1 MKNQFVNPGFLVNYI
16 KPLTPWSGGISIIL
30 LLVGLWFSLYQSPID
45 YQQGN
50 AVRIMYIHVPSAWMS
65 MGIYSFIA
73 LSSFFGLIYGHITA
87 FTLAKAAAPIGAT
100 FTAICLISG
109 SAWGKPMWGTWWV
122 WDARLT
128 SMLVLFFFYLG
139 YILLSNAFERKIDGS
154 KSASVLAIIGVI
166 NLPIIKFSVDWWHT
180 LHQPSSILRFDGPS
194 IDNQML
200 LPLILMITG
209 FSIFSLYI
217 ITINVKTKLIEK
229 KCEALLLKSNLREFI

>member
-128 SMLVLFFFYLG
+128 SVLILFFFYIG
-139 YILLSNAFERKIDGS
+139 YIVFS
-154 KSASVLAIIGVI
+154 KSFNDFSKGEKFSSILAIIGLV
-166 NLPIIKFSVDWWHT
+166 NLPIIKFSVDYWST
-180 LHQPSSILRFDGPS
+180 LHQPASISKFGAPS
-194 IDNQML
+194 IHIDML
-200 LPLILMITG
+200 IPLLIMFLAFIFIFIHLLMIR
-209 FSIFSLYI
+209 FQLELNNRRLNIK
-217 ITINVKTKLIEK
+217 NM
-229 KCEALLLKSNLREFI
+229 KSYGDIK

>member
-1 MKNQFVNPGFLVNYI
+1 MKNQFVNPGFLVKYI
-16 KPLTPWSGGISIIL
+16 KSLTPWSGGISIIL

-87 FTLAKAAAPIGAT
+87 FSLAKAAAPIGAT

-128 SMLVLFFFYLG
+128 SVLILFFFYIG
-139 YILLSNAFERKIDGS
+139 YIVFS
-154 KSASVLAIIGVI
+154 KSFNDFSKGEKFSSILAIIGLV
-166 NLPIIKFSVDWWHT
+166 NLPIIKFSVDYWNT
-180 LHQPSSILRFDGPS
+180 LHQPASISKFGAPS
-194 IDNQML
+194 IHIDML
-200 LPLILMITG
+200 IPLLIMFLAFIFIFIHLLMIR
-209 FSIFSLYI
+209 FQLELNNRRLNIK
-217 ITINVKTKLIEK
+217 NM
-229 KCEALLLKSNLREFI
+229 KSYGDIK

>member
-87 FTLAKAAAPIGAT
+87 FSLAKAAAPIGAT

-128 SMLVLFFFYLG
+128 SVLILFFFYIG
-139 YILLSNAFERKIDGS
+139 YIVFS
-154 KSASVLAIIGVI
+154 KSFNDFSKGEKFSSILAIIGLV
-166 NLPIIKFSVDWWHT
+166 NLPIIKFSVDYWNT
-180 LHQPSSILRFDGPS
+180 LHQPASISKFGAPS
-194 IDNQML
+194 IHIDML
-200 LPLILMITG
+200 IPLLIMFLAFIFIFIHLLMIR
-209 FSIFSLYI
+209 FQLELNNRRLNIK
-217 ITINVKTKLIEK
+217 NM
-229 KCEALLLKSNLREFI
+229 KSYGDIK

>member
-128 SMLVLFFFYLG
+128 SVLILFFFYIG
-139 YILLSNAFERKIDGS
+139 YIVFS
-154 KSASVLAIIGVI
+154 KSFNDFSIGEKFSSILAIIGLV
-166 NLPIIKFSVDWWHT
+166 NLPIIKFSVDYWNT
-180 LHQPSSILRFDGPS
+180 LHQPASISKFGAPS
-194 IDNQML
+194 IHIDML
-200 LPLILMITG
+200 IPLLIMFLAFIFIFIHLLMIR
-209 FSIFSLYI
+209 FQLELNNRRLNIK
-217 ITINVKTKLIEK
+217 NM
-229 KCEALLLKSNLREFI
+229 KSYGDIK

>member
-109 SAWGKPMWGTWWV
+109 SSWGKPMWGTWWV

-128 SMLVLFFFYLG
+128 SVLILFFFYIG
-139 YILLSNAFERKIDGS
+139 YIVFS
-154 KSASVLAIIGVI
+154 KSFNDFSKGEKFSSILAIIGLV
-166 NLPIIKFSVDWWHT
+166 NLPIIKFSVDYWNT
-180 LHQPSSILRFDGPS
+180 LHQPASISKFGAPS
-194 IDNQML
+194 IHIDML
-200 LPLILMITG
+200 IPLLIMFLAFIFIFIHLLMIR
-209 FSIFSLYI
+209 FQLELNNRRLNIK
-217 ITINVKTKLIEK
+217 NM
-229 KCEALLLKSNLREFI
+229 KSYGDIK

>member
-128 SMLVLFFFYLG
+128 SVLILFFFYIG
-139 YILLSNAFERKIDGS
+139 YIVFS
-154 KSASVLAIIGVI
+154 KSFNDFSKGEKFSSILAIIGLV
-166 NLPIIKFSVDWWHT
+166 NLPIIKFSVDYWNT
-180 LHQPSSILRFDGPS
+180 LHQPASISKFDAPS
-194 IDNQML
+194 IHIDML
-200 LPLILMITG
+200 IPLLIMFLAFIFIFIHLLMIR
-209 FSIFSLYI
+209 FQLELNNRRLNIK
-217 ITINVKTKLIEK
+217 NM
-229 KCEALLLKSNLREFI
+229 KSYGDIK

>member
-128 SMLVLFFFYLG
+128 SVLILFFFYIG
-139 YILLSNAFERKIDGS
+139 YIVFS
-154 KSASVLAIIGVI
+154 KSFNDFSKGEKFSSILAIIGLV
-166 NLPIIKFSVDWWHT
+166 NLPIIKFSVDYWNT
-180 LHQPSSILRFDGPS
+180 LHQPASISKFGAPS
-194 IDNQML
+194 IHIDML
-200 LPLILMITG
+200 IPLLIMFLAFIFIFIHLLMIR
-209 FSIFSLYI
+209 FQLELNNRRLNIK
-217 ITINVKTKLIEK
+217 NM
-229 KCEALLLKSNLREFI
+229 KSYGDIK

>member
-128 SMLVLFFFYLG
+128 SVLILFFFYIG
-139 YILLSNAFERKIDGS
+139 YIVFS
-154 KSASVLAIIGVI
+154 KSFNDFSKGEKFSSILAIIGLV
-166 NLPIIKFSVDWWHT
+166 NLPIIKFSVDYWNT
-180 LHQPSSILRFDGPS
+180 LHQPASISKFGAPS
-194 IDNQML
+194 IHIDML
-200 LPLILMITG
+200 MPLLIMFLAFIFIFIHLLMIR
-209 FSIFSLYI
+209 FQLELNNRRLNIK
-217 ITINVKTKLIEK
+217 NM
-229 KCEALLLKSNLREFI
+229 KSYGDIK

>member
-1 MKNQFVNPGFLVNYI
+1 MKNQFVNPGFLINYI

-128 SMLVLFFFYLG
+128 SVLILFFFYIG
-139 YILLSNAFERKIDGS
+139 YIVFS
-154 KSASVLAIIGVI
+154 KSFNDFSKGEKFSSILAIIGLV
-166 NLPIIKFSVDWWHT
+166 NLPIIKFSVDYWNT
-180 LHQPSSILRFDGPS
+180 LHQPASISKFGAPS
-194 IDNQML
+194 IHIDML
-200 LPLILMITG
+200 IPLLIMFLAFIFIFIHLLMIR
-209 FSIFSLYI
+209 FQLELNNRRLNIK
-217 ITINVKTKLIEK
+217 NM
-229 KCEALLLKSNLREFI
+229 KSYGDIK

>member
-128 SMLVLFFFYLG
+128 SVLILFFFYIG
-139 YILLSNAFERKIDGS
+139 YIVFS
-154 KSASVLAIIGVI
+154 KSFNDFSKGEKFSSILAIIGLI
-166 NLPIIKFSVDWWHT
+166 NLPIIKFSVDYWNT
-180 LHQPSSILRFDGPS
+180 LHQPASISKFGAPS
-194 IDNQML
+194 IHIDML
-200 LPLILMITG
+200 IPLLIMFLAFIFIFIHLLMIR
-209 FSIFSLYI
+209 FQVELNNRRLNIK
-217 ITINVKTKLIEK
+217 NM
-229 KCEALLLKSNLREFI
+229 KSYGDIK

>member
-128 SMLVLFFFYLG
+128 SVLILFFFYIG
-139 YILLSNAFERKIDGS
+139 YIVFS
-154 KSASVLAIIGVI
+154 KSFNDFSKGEKFSSILAIIGLV
-166 NLPIIKFSVDWWHT
+166 NLPIIKFSVDYWNT
-180 LHQPSSILRFDGPS
+180 LHQPASISKFGAPS
-194 IDNQML
+194 IHIDML
-200 LPLILMITG
+200 IPLLIMFLA
-209 FSIFSLYI
+209 FIFIFIHLLI
-217 ITINVKTKLIEK
+217 IRFQLELNNRRLNIKNM
-229 KCEALLLKSNLREFI
+229 KSYGDIK

>member
-1 MKNQFVNPGFLVNYI
+1 MKNQFVNPGFLANYI

-128 SMLVLFFFYLG
+128 SVLILFFFYIG
-139 YILLSNAFERKIDGS
+139 YIVFS
-154 KSASVLAIIGVI
+154 KSFNDFSKGEKFSSILAIIGLV
-166 NLPIIKFSVDWWHT
+166 NLPIIKFSVDYWNT
-180 LHQPSSILRFDGPS
+180 LHQPASISKFGAPS
-194 IDNQML
+194 IHIDML
-200 LPLILMITG
+200 IPLLIMFLAFIFIFIHLLMIR
-209 FSIFSLYI
+209 FQLELNNRRLNIK
-217 ITINVKTKLIEK
+217 NM
-229 KCEALLLKSNLREFI
+229 KSYGDIK

>member
-128 SMLVLFFFYLG
+128 SVLILFFFYIG
-139 YILLSNAFERKIDGS
+139 YIIFS
-154 KSASVLAIIGVI
+154 KSFNDFSKGEKFSSILAIIGLV
-166 NLPIIKFSVDWWHT
+166 NLPIIKFSVDYWNT
-180 LHQPSSILRFDGPS
+180 LHQPASISKFGAPS
-194 IDNQML
+194 IHIDML
-200 LPLILMITG
+200 IPLLIMFLAFIFIFIHLLMIR
-209 FSIFSLYI
+209 FQLELNNRRLNIK
-217 ITINVKTKLIEK
+217 NM
-229 KCEALLLKSNLREFI
+229 KSYGDIK

>member
-87 FTLAKAAAPIGAT
+87 FSLAKAAAPIGAT

-128 SMLVLFFFYLG
+128 SVLILFFFYIG
-139 YILLSNAFERKIDGS
+139 YIVFS
-154 KSASVLAIIGVI
+154 KSFNDFSKGEKFSSILAIIGLV
-166 NLPIIKFSVDWWHT
+166 NLPIIKFSVDYWNT
-180 LHQPSSILRFDGPS
+180 LHQPASISKFGAPS
-194 IDNQML
+194 IHIDML
-200 LPLILMITG
+200 IPLLIMFLAFIFIFIHLLMIR
-209 FSIFSLYI
+209 FQLELNNRRLNIK
-217 ITINVKTKLIEK
+217 NM
-229 KCEALLLKSNLREFI
+229 KSYEDIK

>member
-128 SMLVLFFFYLG
+128 SVLILFFFYIG
-139 YILLSNAFERKIDGS
+139 YIVFS
-154 KSASVLAIIGVI
+154 KSFNDFSKGEKFSSILAIIGLV
-166 NLPIIKFSVDWWHT
+166 NLPIIKSVSYTHLT
-180 LHQPSSILRFDGPS
+180 LP
-194 IDNQML
+194 
-200 LPLILMITG
+200 
-209 FSIFSLYI
+209 
-217 ITINVKTKLIEK
+217 TK
-229 KCEALLLKSNLREFI
+229 A

>member
-128 SMLVLFFFYLG
+128 SVLILFFFYIG
-139 YILLSNAFERKIDGS
+139 YIVFS
-154 KSASVLAIIGVI
+154 KSFNDFSKGKKFSSILAIIGLV
-166 NLPIIKFSVDWWHT
+166 NLPIIKFSVDYWNT
-180 LHQPSSILRFDGPS
+180 LHQPASISKFGAPS
-194 IDNQML
+194 IHIDML
-200 LPLILMITG
+200 IPLLIMFLAFIFIFIHLLMIR
-209 FSIFSLYI
+209 FQLELNNRRLNIK
-217 ITINVKTKLIEK
+217 NM
-229 KCEALLLKSNLREFI
+229 KSYGDIK

>member
-128 SMLVLFFFYLG
+128 SVLILFFFYIG
-139 YILLSNAFERKIDGS
+139 YIVFS
-154 KSASVLAIIGVI
+154 KSFNDFSKGEKFSSILAIIGLV
-166 NLPIIKFSVDWWHT
+166 NLPIIKFSVDYWNT
-180 LHQPSSILRFDGPS
+180 LHQPASISKFGVPS
-194 IDNQML
+194 IHIDML
-200 LPLILMITG
+200 IPLLIMFLAFIFIFIHLLMIR
-209 FSIFSLYI
+209 FQLELNNRRLNIK
-217 ITINVKTKLIEK
+217 NM
-229 KCEALLLKSNLREFI
+229 KSYGDIK

>member
-1 MKNQFVNPGFLVNYI
+1 MCI
-16 KPLTPWSGGISIIL
+16 RDSPWSGGISIIL

-128 SMLVLFFFYLG
+128 SVLILFFFYIG
-139 YILLSNAFERKIDGS
+139 YIVFS
-154 KSASVLAIIGVI
+154 KSFNDFSKGEKFSSILAIIGLV
-166 NLPIIKFSVDWWHT
+166 NLPIIKFSVDYWNT
-180 LHQPSSILRFDGPS
+180 LHQPASISKFGAPS
-194 IDNQML
+194 IHIDML
-200 LPLILMITG
+200 IPLLIMFLAFIFIFIHLLMIR
-209 FSIFSLYI
+209 FQLELNNRRLNIK
-217 ITINVKTKLIEK
+217 NM
-229 KCEALLLKSNLREFI
+229 KSYGDIK

>member
-128 SMLVLFFFYLG
+128 SVLILFFFYIG
-139 YILLSNAFERKIDGS
+139 YIVFS
-154 KSASVLAIIGVI
+154 KSFNDFSKGEKFSSILAIIGLV
-166 NLPIIKFSVDWWHT
+166 NLPIIKFSVDYWNT
-180 LHQPSSILRFDGPS
+180 LHQPASISKFGAPS
-194 IDNQML
+194 IHIDML
-200 LPLILMITG
+200 IPLLIMFLAFIFIFIHLLMIR
-209 FSIFSLYI
+209 FQLELNNRRLNIK
-217 ITINVKTKLIEK
+217 NM
-229 KCEALLLKSNLREFI
+229 KSYWDIK

>member
-87 FTLAKAAAPIGAT
+87 FTLAKAAAPIGAK

-128 SMLVLFFFYLG
+128 SVLILFFFYIG
-139 YILLSNAFERKIDGS
+139 YIVFS
-154 KSASVLAIIGVI
+154 KSFNDFSKGEKFSSILAIIGLV
-166 NLPIIKFSVDWWHT
+166 NLPIIKFSVDYWNT
-180 LHQPSSILRFDGPS
+180 LHQPASISKFGAPS
-194 IDNQML
+194 IHIDML
-200 LPLILMITG
+200 IPLLIMFLAFIFIFIHLLMIR
-209 FSIFSLYI
+209 FQLELNNRRLNIK
-217 ITINVKTKLIEK
+217 NM
-229 KCEALLLKSNLREFI
+229 KSYRDIK

>member
-73 LSSFFGLIYGHITA
+73 LSCFFGLIYGHITA

-122 WDARLT
+122 WDARLP
-128 SMLVLFFFYLG
+128 SVLILFFFYIG
-139 YILLSNAFERKIDGS
+139 YIVFS
-154 KSASVLAIIGVI
+154 KSF
-166 NLPIIKFSVDWWHT
+166 NDFS
-180 LHQPSSILRFDGPS
+180 
-194 IDNQML
+194 
-200 LPLILMITG
+200 
-209 FSIFSLYI
+209 
-217 ITINVKTKLIEK
+217 
-229 KCEALLLKSNLREFI
+229 

>member
-128 SMLVLFFFYLG
+128 SVLILFFFYIG
-139 YILLSNAFERKIDGS
+139 YIVFSKSFNAFS
-154 KSASVLAIIGVI
+154 KGEKFSSILAIIGLV
-166 NLPIIKFSVDWWHT
+166 NLPIIKFSVDYWNT
-180 LHQPSSILRFDGPS
+180 LHQPASISKFGAPS
-194 IDNQML
+194 IHIL
-200 LPLILMITG
+200 SLIHISEPTRP
-209 FSIFSLYI
+209 Y
-217 ITINVKTKLIEK
+217 
-229 KCEALLLKSNLREFI
+229 

>member
-128 SMLVLFFFYLG
+128 SVLILFFFYIG
-139 YILLSNAFERKIDGS
+139 YIVFS
-154 KSASVLAIIGVI
+154 KSFNDFSKGEKFSSILAIIGLV
-166 NLPIIKFSVDWWHT
+166 NLPIIKFSVDYWNT
-180 LHQPSSILRFDGPS
+180 LHQPASISKFGAPS
-194 IDNQML
+194 IHIDML
-200 LPLILMITG
+200 IPLLIMFLAFIFIFFHLLMIR
-209 FSIFSLYI
+209 FQLELNNRRLNIK
-217 ITINVKTKLIEK
+217 NM
-229 KCEALLLKSNLREFI
+229 KSYGDIK

>member
-1 MKNQFVNPGFLVNYI
+1 MKNQFVNPGFLVNHI

-128 SMLVLFFFYLG
+128 SVLILFFFYIG
-139 YILLSNAFERKIDGS
+139 YIVFS
-154 KSASVLAIIGVI
+154 KSFNDFSKGEKFSSILAIIGLV
-166 NLPIIKFSVDWWHT
+166 NLPIIKFSVDYWNT
-180 LHQPSSILRFDGPS
+180 LHQPASISKFGAPS
-194 IDNQML
+194 IHIDML
-200 LPLILMITG
+200 IPLLIMFLAFIFIFIHLLMIR
-209 FSIFSLYI
+209 FQLELNNRRLNIK
-217 ITINVKTKLIEK
+217 NM
-229 KCEALLLKSNLREFI
+229 KSYGDIK

>member
-1 MKNQFVNPGFLVNYI
+1 MKNQFVNPGFLVKYI
-16 KPLTPWSGGISIIL
+16 KPLTPWFGGISIIL

-50 AVRIMYIHVPSAWMS
+50 AVRIMYVHVPSAWMS

-128 SMLVLFFFYLG
+128 SVLILFFFYIG
-139 YILLSNAFERKIDGS
+139 YIVFS
-154 KSASVLAIIGVI
+154 KSFNDFSKSEKFSSILAIIGLV
-166 NLPIIKFSVDWWHT
+166 NLPIIKFSVDYWNT
-180 LHQPSSILRFDGPS
+180 LHQPASISKFGAPS
-194 IDNQML
+194 IHIDML
-200 LPLILMITG
+200 IPLLIMFLAFIFIFIHLLMIRLQLELNNRRLN
-209 FSIFSLYI
+209 IK
-217 ITINVKTKLIEK
+217 NM
-229 KCEALLLKSNLREFI
+229 KSYGDIK

>member
-128 SMLVLFFFYLG
+128 SVLILFFFYIG
-139 YILLSNAFERKIDGS
+139 YIVFS
-154 KSASVLAIIGVI
+154 KSFNDFSKGEKFSSILAIIGLV
-166 NLPIIKFSVDWWHT
+166 NLPIIKFSVDYWNT
-180 LHQPSSILRFDGPS
+180 LHQPASISKFGAPS
-194 IDNQML
+194 IHIDML
-200 LPLILMITG
+200 IPLLIMFLAFIFIFIHLLMIRFQLELNNRRLNIKNMKSYG
-209 FSIFSLYI
+209 D
-217 ITINVKTKLIEK
+217 
-229 KCEALLLKSNLREFI
+229 LK